1 MKQRKY
7 EETIRMI
14 IAFILYSVFIY
25 FAYTQLVAAQ
35 TSTERWL
42 LIALLLPILLIAV
55 WYEWI
60 RYLYR
65 KIIYIYNFEVD
76 IHRAVELMKKL
87 RKFDFLQG
95 FKNNEVL
102 LMCFYYIDTNQP
114 EPLNQLLDTYEKK
127 LFKKSLDM
135 LLVYNYN
142 KMCYYQMISN
152 KTQQKKYF
160 EAILQLQNRKV
171 KGKKI
176 SPLYNIESL
185 FAQHYLFHNDLK
197 KAYRTS
203 TNVNTARSNP
213 REQAYVYYYRYKSA
227 IGLGKLSEAKE
238 FAQMVIHLGNKL
250 PIVSM
255 VNEKQGVQP

>member
-7 EETIRMI
+7 EESIRI
-14 IAFILYSVFIY
+14 IISTILYSVFIY
-25 FAYTQLVAAQ
+25 FSFTQLTSAQ

-76 IHRAVELMKKL
+76 IHRAVDLMKKL
-87 RKFDFLQG
+87 RKCDFLQG

-102 LMCFYYIDTNQP
+102 LMCFYFVDTNQP
-114 EPLNQLLDTYEKK
+114 DPLNQLLDAFEKK

-135 LLVYNYN
+135 LLVFNYN

-152 KTQQKKYF
+152 KSQEKKYF
-160 EAILQLQNRKV
+160 EAILQLQDRKV

-203 TNVNTARSNP
+203 TNANTSRSNP
-213 REQAYVYYYRYKSA
+213 KEQAYVNYYRFVSA
-227 IGLGKLSEAKE
+227 KGLGKLKEANDY
-238 FAQMVIHLGNKL
+238 ALSVIQLGNTL
-250 PIVSM
+250 PIVEICKKELGM
-255 VNEKQGVQP
+255 IQ